1 VIGKFLTAGVALVFI
16 SSGMAHAHQPVVLLS
31 TDTTAAKGPLLVD
44 GTVSF
49 ALRASFTKPR
59 EKKAFRAQFK
69 AGDTLAI
76 EYLIVDKKPESSLRA
91 SALPTL
97 VVTSPMG
104 TSFTMKLNERTKFY
118 EQYGK
123 VNYFYLGRY
132 KAMAEAGIYNFVI
145 TSKGKA
151 GITVAVGEREVGGD
165 VLRGPAPKQTPTPSA
180 SSTPSSTPTPS
191 ASSTP
196 SATPSATPT
205 PTASKTQTPAASA
218 TGYTLVQVKTNN
230 SAASCWS
237 IVDNNVYNLTTWIN
251 SHPGGSNAILS
262 LCGVDGTSAF
272 KSQHAGRAMP
282 VAQLDSLKIGT
293 LKE

>member
-1 VIGKFLTAGVALVFI
+1 MIKKYLVVAVAFVFI
-16 SSGMAHAHQPVVLLS
+16 GSGMAHAHQPVVLLN

-49 ALRASFTKPR
+49 AVRAAFTKAG

-69 AGDTLAI
+69 AGDALAI
-76 EYLIVDKKPESSLRA
+76 EYLIVDKKPESSLRL

-151 GITVAVGEREVGGD
+151 GITVAVGEREVRGD
-165 VLRGPAPKQTPTPSA
+165 VLRGPAPKQTPTPSP
-180 SSTPSSTPTPS
+180 SSTPSSTPAPS
-191 ASSTP
+191 KS
-196 SATPSATPT
+196 
-205 PTASKTQTPAASA
+205 PAASQSSSGP
-218 TGYTLVQVKTNN
+218 TFTLAEVKKNN
-230 SAASCWS
+230 NDKNCWT
-237 IVDNNVYNLTTWIN
+237 IVDENVYNLTSWIN

-272 KSQHAGRAMP
+272 KAQHTGRAGP
-282 VAQLDSLKIGT
+282 IGQLDSYKIGK
-293 LKE
+293 LKD

>member
-1 VIGKFLTAGVALVFI
+1 MRRLVIAVIAALVLG
-16 SSGMAHAHQPVVLLS
+16 SSAAFAHQPVVLLE

-49 ALRASFTKPR
+49 ALRASFAKAG

-151 GITVAVGEREVGGD
+151 GITVAVGEREVRGE
-165 VLRGPAPKQTPTPSA
+165 VLRGAAPAPAQ
-180 SSTPSSTPTPS
+180 SSTPSSTPAPS
-191 ASSTP
+191 KS
-196 SATPSATPT
+196 
-205 PTASKTQTPAASA
+205 PAASQSSSGP
-218 TGYTLVQVKTNN
+218 TFTLAEVKKNN
-230 SAASCWS
+230 NDKNCWT
-237 IVDNNVYNLTTWIN
+237 IVDENVYNLTTWIK
-251 SHPGGSNAILS
+251 SHPGGENAILS

-272 KSQHAGRAMP
+272 KSKHTGSPGP
-282 VAQLDSLKIGT
+282 VGQLDSYKIGK
-293 LKE
+293 LKD